1 MLQDAGTATALGIV
15 SLLLGKDVTLLK
27 GTTALDLTFK
37 DAGKLVLEN
46 AVLPVL
52 GRGAFF
58 ALAILVADGT
68 YKYET

>member
-46 AVLPVL
+46 AVLPVQMVPTNMKPSQTPKSL
-52 GRGAFF
+52 
-58 ALAILVADGT
+58 T
-68 YKYET
+68 KYSL